1 MTNDTPTEGSALV
14 WVEMMAAKFSTSNP
28 TYGVDEVGAVQIF
41 EPVLIRVMGVG
52 AAVEV
57 IGRRVLPT
65 FLVTCIL

>member
-1 MTNDTPTEGSALV
+1 MSYNTTTESRALIR
-14 WVEMMAAKFSTSNP
+14 VEVMAAKFSTSNP